1 MKDES
6 MELLSVFLDGEDVD
20 PGALAEALTDPA
32 AREVLRDFA
41 LVRAAVRED
50 PDRPGSAFYARMERE
65 LSTDRPTSAWW
76 RRVVP
81 IPAPVLAAMLVAG
94 VLLGIWA
101 VLPSRV
107 GPDRMFEHP
116 PEPDRVVAFVEG
128 VDWTVQE

>member
-6 MELLSVFLDGEDVD
+6 MELLSAFLDGEDVD

-41 LVRAAVRED
+41 LVRSAVRED

-65 LSTDRPTSAWW
+65 LSTERPATRWW

-81 IPAPVLAAMLVAG
+81 IPASALAAMLVAG
-94 VLLGIWA
+94 VLVGTWA
-101 VLPSRV
+101 VMPSRV
-107 GPDRMFEHP
+107 APDRAFEQP
-116 PEPDRVVAFVEG
+116 PEPDRIVEFVEG
-128 VDWTVQE
+128 VDWMVRE